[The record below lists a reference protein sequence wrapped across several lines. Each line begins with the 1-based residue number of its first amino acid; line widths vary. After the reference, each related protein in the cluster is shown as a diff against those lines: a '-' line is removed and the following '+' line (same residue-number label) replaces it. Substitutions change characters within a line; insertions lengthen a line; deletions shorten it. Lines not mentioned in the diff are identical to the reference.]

1 MDRQTKLNGHAERNK
16 KLIEVFRS
24 KNVDLNQS
32 RSIDLHFWAWG
43 QQNSVR
49 LPHELYKRGFMVLML
64 GPARSQDQD
73 DPDLWNVEAGT
84 GATISH
90 VVTEEFTATLTDLAA
105 QFDAE
110 YDGWGTAV

>member
-24 KNVDLNQS
+24 KNVDLDES

-43 QQNSVR
+43 QPSSVR
-49 LPHELYKRGFMVLML
+49 LAHELYKRGFMVLML

-73 DPDLWNVEAGT
+73 PDLWNIQAGT
-84 GATISH
+84 VAMISH
-90 VVTEEFTATLTDLAA
+90 VVTDEFTAMLTDLAA
-105 QFDAE
+105 QFDAD